1 MSATALVKCRDY
13 LLTLKIGMFEEKEN
27 PGYEKLAQ
35 DAKGIVAGWLKNEWY
50 ETSSDPKPMI
60 EGA

>member
-1 MSATALVKCRDY
+1 
-13 LLTLKIGMFEEKEN
+13 MFEEKEN